1 MTLDRREFVQLA
13 AALAAA
19 RPAAAR
25 LAASPDSVNGLAGA
39 LTRMIFLDDLASLL
53 VRSPEPATP
62 LARAALAK
70 PHVFLAGAR
79 ISAPAPAPAPASAP
93 APPSLEKASEA
104 ARLVLPFAGSLL
116 PADERKRL
124 ERDARLLRELA
135 GRYGQGSETV
145 SERDAVS
152 LFEALSR
159 RILIAIHTYIP
170 DEGDVE
176 GWMERLIRLHDSMH
190 AYWARLAS
198 AYQQSRVSADEFYDA
213 SDGILRLTV
222 ESAPLNPAEVRRI
235 LASRPKSAY
244 GRALAD
250 ARARLFAS

>member
-1 MTLDRREFVQLA
+1 MTFDRREFVQLA

-25 LAASPDSVNGLAGA
+25 LAASPDAANGLAGA

-53 VRSPEPATP
+53 VRSPEAPTP
-62 LARAALAK
+62 LARAALTH

-79 ISAPAPAPAPASAP
+79 ISAPAPGPSP
-93 APPSLEKASEA
+93 APPALEKASEA
-104 ARLVLPFAGSLL
+104 ARLVLPFAESLL
-116 PADERKRL
+116 PADQHKRL

-159 RILIAIHTYIP
+159 RVLIAIHTYIP
-170 DEGDVE
+170 DDGAVE

-190 AYWARLAS
+190 AYWARLAA
-198 AYQQSRVSADEFYDA
+198 AYQQTRVSADEFYDA
-213 SDGILRLTV
+213 SDSILRLTV
-222 ESAPLNPAEVRRI
+222 ESAPLNPAEVRRV